1 MYVYN
6 NEAPRDIDKIM
17 EVLTRARSE
26 LGIRDFIIDNLMQI
40 DIAGNDKLREQ
51 ERLAEKLRTFAVNTK
66 SNIHLVV
73 HSRKTIGNS
82 IRLNLFDI
90 AGSQTIA
97 NKSYNI
103 ITIIRVDQL
112 DNTSSEYER
121 LKNDCINE
129 GYDIEEL
136 DGILEVLKYKYRR
149 GRTGLV
155 GLKYDKDLGTYIE
168 VEKRTKY
175 EIEIGNAEREKANA
189 GIKRKH
195 NVSKIKEIY

>member
-1 MYVYN
+1 M
-6 NEAPRDIDKIM
+6 
-17 EVLTRARSE
+17 
-26 LGIRDFIIDNLMQI
+26 
-40 DIAGNDKLREQ
+40 
-51 ERLAEKLRTFAVNTK
+51 
-66 SNIHLVV
+66 
-73 HSRKTIGNS
+73 
-82 IRLNLFDI
+82 FDI

-121 LKNDCINE
+121 LKNDCLND

-155 GLKYDKDLGTYIE
+155 GLKYDRDLGTYTE
-168 VEKRTKY
+168 VEKKPKE
-175 EIEIGNAEREKANA
+175 EIEIINAEREKASMQTKPKNRFQT
-189 GIKRKH
+189 KSR
-195 NVSKIKEIY
+195 EFY